1 MHLIESVNVSMHLM
15 SYKINVKNAHC
26 AVSPKLA
33 VVCDVC
39 VNGMATV
46 ADPEVIEAAAVTVFA
61 NCSCCLLSM

>member
-1 MHLIESVNVSMHLM
+1 MHLM
-15 SYKINVKNAHC
+15 SYKTNVKNAHC

-46 ADPEVIEAAAVTVFA
+46 ADPDVIEAAAVTVFA
-61 NCSCCLLSM
+61 NGSCCCC